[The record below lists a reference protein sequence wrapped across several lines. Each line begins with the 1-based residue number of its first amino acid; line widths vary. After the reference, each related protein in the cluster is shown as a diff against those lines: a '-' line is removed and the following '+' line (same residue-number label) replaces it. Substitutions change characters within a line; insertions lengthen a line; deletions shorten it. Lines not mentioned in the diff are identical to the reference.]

1 MQRVKGGGANTDHM
15 HTTHNDETITITVR
29 HNSSVTCMYRGS
41 TVQLHVCTEGVQFSY
56 MYVQREYSSVTCMYR
71 GSTVQLHV
79 CTEGVQ
85 FSYMYVQR
93 DYSSVTCMYRG
104 STVQL
109 HVCTEG
115 VSHKF
120 GLQP

>member
-1 MQRVKGGGANTDHM
+1 MGATGLKGVEPTQITCT
-15 HTTHNDETITITVR
+15 HTIHNDETIAITVR
-29 HNSSVTCMYRGS
+29 HNSSVTC
-41 TVQLHVCTEGVQFSY
+41 L
-56 MYVQREYSSVTCMYR
+56 
-71 GSTVQLHV
+71 
-79 CTEGVQ
+79 
-85 FSYMYVQR
+85 
-93 DYSSVTCMYRG
+93 YRG